1 MKSNSPVTED
11 RVKVELVAW
20 ANTFVGG
27 DGSSRQVFDEGIEE
41 DATVLSVLKGLS
53 TRYKALDDALW
64 DRGSNEQCEHIE
76 IVVNDALLGIEH
88 NLNSKVKNGD
98 LIMLMGQY
106 LSLIH
111 I

>member
-27 DGSSRQVFDEGIEE
+27 DGSSRKVFEEYIQEGS
-41 DATVLSVLKGLS
+41 TVLSVLKGLS

-64 DRGSNEQCEHIE
+64 DRGSCELAEHIE

-88 NLNSKVKNGD
+88 NLNSKVKYGD

-106 LSLIH
+106 LGG
-111 I
+111 

>member
-27 DGSSRQVFDEGIEE
+27 DGSSRKVFDECIEE
-41 DATVLSVLKGLS
+41 DATVLSVLK
-53 TRYKALDDALW
+53 
-64 DRGSNEQCEHIE
+64 
-76 IVVNDALLGIEH
+76 
-88 NLNSKVKNGD
+88 
-98 LIMLMGQY
+98 

>member
-1 MKSNSPVTED
+1 MISNSSAID
-11 RVKVELVAW
+11 GSVKVELVAW

-27 DGSSRQVFDEGIEE
+27 DGSSRKVFEEHIEE
-41 DATVLSVLKGLS
+41 GATVLSVLKGLS

-64 DRGSNEQCEHIE
+64 DRGSTELAEHIE

-106 LSLIH
+106 LGG
-111 I
+111 

>member
-11 RVKVELVAW
+11 RVKVEFVAW

-27 DGSSRQVFDEGIEE
+27 DGSSRKVFDECIEE

-64 DRGSNEQCEHIE
+64 DRGSNELGEHIE

-106 LSLIH
+106 LGG
-111 I
+111 

>member
-1 MKSNSPVTED
+1 MMSNSSVTD
-11 RVKVELVAW
+11 ASVKVELVAW

-27 DGSSRQVFDEGIEE
+27 DGSSRKVFEEPIVEG
-41 DATVLSVLKGLS
+41 ATVFSVLKGLS

-64 DRGSNEQCEHIE
+64 DRGSSELAEHIE

-106 LSLIH
+106 LGG
-111 I
+111 